1 MVVEKLFGN
10 KVIGI
15 KQSKKAI
22 ENGDGNILYV
32 ANDATESLVKPLKAL
47 ANEHGVEIKYI
58 DTMKK
63 LGIMCEIDVKASV
76 ALILK

>member
-1 MVVEKLFGN
+1 MVEKLFGK

-15 KQSKKAI
+15 KQSLKAI
-22 ENGDGNILYV
+22 EKGEGKVLYI
-32 ANDATESLVKPLKAL
+32 AL
-47 ANEHGVEIKYI
+47 DANEKLIVSIKEIAIKKSISIKYI

-63 LGIMCEIDVKASV
+63 LGLMCNIDVKASV